1 MTLEECPV
9 TLDELKRHLRLP
21 DTEELDS
28 QLEISLLAAA
38 EWCET
43 YSGRGLS
50 EFEEFPSMLR
60 AAILLKAG
68 DLFENP
74 TDQVSERTTT
84 AQRLADPLIWQKTT
98 TSEDSQSW

>member
-9 TLDELKRHLRLP
+9 TLDELKRQLRLP
-21 DTEELDS
+21 DAEGLDL
-28 QLEISLLAAA
+28 QLEVALLAAA

-43 YSGRGLS
+43 FSGRKLS
-50 EFEEFPSMLR
+50 DFEELPAMLR

-74 TDQVSERTTT
+74 TDQVSERTTA

-98 TSEDSQSW
+98 TSEDSQSR